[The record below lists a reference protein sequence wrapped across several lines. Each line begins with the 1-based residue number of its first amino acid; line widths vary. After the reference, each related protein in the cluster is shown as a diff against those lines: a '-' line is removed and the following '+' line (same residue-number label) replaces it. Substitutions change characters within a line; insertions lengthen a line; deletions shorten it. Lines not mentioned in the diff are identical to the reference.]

1 MHEAKLGD
9 RVRVQ
14 YARVLH
20 DEKKDAA
27 KSPIAKV
34 REFTVGSRDVMP
46 GISLGV
52 VGMVPGEQKRFTLQP
67 IDAYGPVKPGLI
79 KEIPR
84 TQFPKRLTLRV
95 GKRLMALSTWTGRR
109 RRRVKVVEIKPKSVV
124 VDGNHLLAGKVVE
137 LEVMLISVDSSADA
151 NRTQPQSDMGGES

>member
-14 YARVLH
+14 YVRVRQPTSGVV
-20 DEKKDAA
+20 KT
-27 KSPIAKV
+27 PVAKV
-34 REFTVGSRDVMP
+34 LEFNVGSPDVMP

-52 VGMVPGEQKRFTLQP
+52 VGMVPGDLKRFTLQP
-67 IDAYGPVKPGLI
+67 SDAYGPVQPGLI

-84 TQFPKRLTLRV
+84 AHFPKRLTLRV
-95 GKRLMALSTWTGRR
+95 GKRLSALSTWSGRR
-109 RRRVKVVEIKPKSVV
+109 RQVKVVEIKPQSVV

-137 LEVMLISVDSSADA
+137 LEVTLISVDSSSEA
-151 NRTQPQSDMGGES
+151 NPTKPQFDLGGER

>member
-1 MHEAKLGD
+1 MHAAKLGD

-14 YARVLH
+14 YVRVRDH
-20 DEKKDAA
+20 ENGAA
-27 KSPIAKV
+27 KLPAAKV

-67 IDAYGPVKPGLI
+67 SEAFGPVQPRLI

-84 TQFPKRLTLRV
+84 AQFPKRLTLRV
-95 GKRLMALSTWTGRR
+95 GKRLSALSTWSGRR
-109 RRRVKVVEIKPKSVV
+109 RRVRVVEITPKSVV
-124 VDGNHLLAGKVVE
+124 VDGNHLLAGQIVE
-137 LEVMLISVDSSADA
+137 LDVTLISVDASAAA
-151 NRTQPQSDMGGES
+151 NRTQPQFDMGGES

>member
-14 YARVLH
+14 CARVLPG
-20 DEKKDAA
+20 EKKDPA
-27 KSPIAKV
+27 KSPVAKV

-67 IDAYGPVKPGLI
+67 IDAYGPVKRGLI

-95 GKRLMALSTWTGRR
+95 GARLIALSTWTGRR
-109 RRRVKVVEIKPKSVV
+109 RRVKVVEIKAKSVV

-137 LEVMLISVDSSADA
+137 LEVTLISVDSSADA
-151 NRTQPQSDMGGES
+151 NRTQPQFDMGGES